1 MLFFLCFITNYSF
14 AKPFRFFISTILSKN
29 LSLYIEIMNMRLF
42 KVGLIV
48 ILISSCSNKTVQESL
63 LTIDTLLQNKA
74 DTLLTTSMI
83 EHQATSGKAIIMET
97 ATGYIKAMV
106 GLERKD
112 TLSPFQPTTDFCTP
126 YPTEQRQIATLLAA
140 LETGKIS
147 LSDTVDVGEGIY
159 ISDSDTI
166 KDHNWHRGGY
176 GKITVEWAIAANS
189 RIGEVLIRERAFD
202 DNKSEYEAAI
212 GQIGYG
218 KPDSVKGLDCI
229 LNTDVAASK
238 ISPIQLITFYNA
250 IANHGRMVQPQLYKD
265 SVAIINPQIA
275 SKASIDSVCQ
285 TLERTITEGLG
296 KRANT
301 DKTKVAGKGG
311 TIQIGNPD
319 DLTYIM
325 DFCGYFPT
333 NNPRYTILVILE
345 KQGLPASGHIHAA
358 GLFRKIVEQLIQNK

>member
-1 MLFFLCFITNYSF
+1 MKLLHIYSF
-14 AKPFRFFISTILSKN
+14 IGLVVVGCTSTRPIPEPSSTIDV
-29 LSLYIEIMNMRLF
+29 SLQN
-42 KVGLIV
+42 KV
-48 ILISSCSNKTVQESL
+48 
-63 LTIDTLLQNKA
+63 DTLLATTMVKHKA
-74 DTLLTTSMI
+74 TT
-83 EHQATSGKAIIMET
+83 GKVIIMET
-97 ATGYIKAMV
+97 TTGHIKAMV

-126 YPTEQRQIATLLAA
+126 YPTEQRQVATLLAA
-140 LETGKIS
+140 LETGKVS

-176 GKITVEWAIAANS
+176 GKITVEWAIAASS

-218 KPDSVKGLDCI
+218 KPDSVKGLECI
-229 LNTDVAASK
+229 PSTNMATSK
-238 ISPIQLITFYNA
+238 IAPIQLIAFYNA
-250 IANHGRMVQPQLYKD
+250 IANHGCMVQPQLYKD
-265 SVAIINPQIA
+265 SVAIISPQIA
-275 SKASIDSVCQ
+275 SKANIDSIRQ
-285 TLERTITEGLG
+285 ALDRTAAEGLG

-301 DKTKVAGKGG
+301 NKAKVAGKGG

-325 DFCGYFPT
+325 DFCGYFPAD
-333 NNPRYTILVILE
+333 NPQYTILVVLK
-345 KQGLPASGHIHAA
+345 KQGLPASGHIHASEV
-358 GLFRKIVEQLIQNK
+358 FRQIVDSMN

>member
-176 GKITVEWAIAANS
+176 GKITVEWAI
-189 RIGEVLIRERAFD
+189 
-202 DNKSEYEAAI
+202 

-275 SKASIDSVCQ
+275 SKANIDSIRQV
-285 TLERTITEGLG
+285 LERTVAEGLG
-296 KRANT
+296 KRVNT
-301 DKTKVAGKGG
+301 NKAKVAGKGG
-311 TIQIGNPD
+311 TIQIGNPND
-319 DLTYIM
+319 STYII

-333 NNPRYTILVILE
+333 DNPRYTILVVLE
-345 KQGLPASGHIHAA
+345 KQELPASGHIQAA

>member
-1 MLFFLCFITNYSF
+1 M
-14 AKPFRFFISTILSKN
+14 
-29 LSLYIEIMNMRLF
+29 
-42 KVGLIV
+42 
-48 ILISSCSNKTVQESL
+48 
-63 LTIDTLLQNKA
+63 
-74 DTLLTTSMI
+74 
-83 EHQATSGKAIIMET
+83 
-97 ATGYIKAMV
+97 
-106 GLERKD
+106 
-112 TLSPFQPTTDFCTP
+112 
-126 YPTEQRQIATLLAA
+126 
-140 LETGKIS
+140 
-147 LSDTVDVGEGIY
+147 
-159 ISDSDTI
+159 
-166 KDHNWHRGGY
+166 
-176 GKITVEWAIAANS
+176 
-189 RIGEVLIRERAFD
+189 
-202 DNKSEYEAAI
+202 
-212 GQIGYG
+212 
-218 KPDSVKGLDCI
+218 
-229 LNTDVAASK
+229 
-238 ISPIQLITFYNA
+238 ITFYNA

-345 KQGLPASGHIHAA
+345 KQGPPASGHIHAA

>member
-1 MLFFLCFITNYSF
+1 MVVLYLIRFITGMKLLHIYSLIGF
-14 AKPFRFFISTILSKN
+14 VVVGCTFTRPIPETSSIIDASLLNKVDTILATT
-29 LSLYIEIMNMRLF
+29 
-42 KVGLIV
+42 IV
-48 ILISSCSNKTVQESL
+48 KY
-63 LTIDTLLQNKA
+63 K
-74 DTLLTTSMI
+74 
-83 EHQATSGKAIIMET
+83 ATSGKVIIMET
-97 ATGYIKAMV
+97 ATGYIRAMV

-126 YPTEQRQIATLLAA
+126 YPTEQRQVATLLAA
-140 LETGKIS
+140 LETGRVS

-176 GKITVEWAIAANS
+176 GKITVEWAIAASS
-189 RIGEVLIRERAFD
+189 RIGEVLIRGRAFD

-218 KPDSVKGLDCI
+218 KPDSVKGLECI
-229 LNTDVAASK
+229 PSTNMATSK
-238 ISPIQLITFYNA
+238 IAPIQLIAFYNA
-250 IANHGRMVQPQLYKD
+250 IANHGCMVQPQLYKD
-265 SVAIINPQIA
+265 SVAIISPQIA
-275 SKASIDSVCQ
+275 SKANIDSIRQ
-285 TLERTITEGLG
+285 ALERTAAEGLG

-301 DKTKVAGKGG
+301 NKAKVAGKGG

-325 DFCGYFPT
+325 DFCGYFPAD
-333 NNPRYTILVILE
+333 NPQYTILVVLK

-358 GLFRKIVEQLIQNK
+358 EVFRQIVDSMN

>member
-1 MLFFLCFITNYSF
+1 MVVLYLIRFITGMKLLHIYSLIGF
-14 AKPFRFFISTILSKN
+14 GVVGCTFTRPIPETSSIIDASLLNKVDTILATT
-29 LSLYIEIMNMRLF
+29 
-42 KVGLIV
+42 IV
-48 ILISSCSNKTVQESL
+48 KY
-63 LTIDTLLQNKA
+63 K
-74 DTLLTTSMI
+74 
-83 EHQATSGKAIIMET
+83 ATSGKVIIMET
-97 ATGYIKAMV
+97 ATGYIRAMV

-126 YPTEQRQIATLLAA
+126 YPTEQRQVATLLAA
-140 LETGKIS
+140 LETGRVS

-176 GKITVEWAIAANS
+176 GKITVEWAIAASS

-218 KPDSVKGLDCI
+218 KPDSVKGLECI
-229 LNTDVAASK
+229 PSTNMATSK
-238 ISPIQLITFYNA
+238 IAPIQLIAFYNA
-250 IANHGRMVQPQLYKD
+250 IANHGCMVQPQLYKD
-265 SVAIINPQIA
+265 SVAIISPQIA
-275 SKASIDSVCQ
+275 SKANIDSIRQ
-285 TLERTITEGLG
+285 ALERTAAEGLG

-301 DKTKVAGKGG
+301 NKAKVAGKGG

-325 DFCGYFPT
+325 DFCGYFPAD
-333 NNPRYTILVILE
+333 NPQYTILVVLK

-358 GLFRKIVEQLIQNK
+358 EVFRQIVDSMN

>member
-1 MLFFLCFITNYSF
+1 MKFKDVIWVCYLSMIVTSCKYQKDIQLSS
-14 AKPFRFFISTILSKN
+14 STIDVLLKN
-29 LSLYIEIMNMRLF
+29 
-42 KVGLIV
+42 KV
-48 ILISSCSNKTVQESL
+48 
-63 LTIDTLLQNKA
+63 

-83 EHQATSGKAIIMET
+83 EHQATSGKVIVMKT
-97 ATGYIKAMV
+97 ATGYIRAMV

-126 YPTEQRQIATLLAA
+126 YPTEQRQVATLLAA
-140 LETGKIS
+140 LETGKVS

-159 ISDSDTI
+159 ISGGDTI

-176 GKITVEWAIAANS
+176 GKITVEWAIATNS
-189 RIGEVLIRERAFD
+189 HIGEVLVKERAFGD
-202 DNKSEYEAAI
+202 KKSEYEAAI
-212 GQIGYG
+212 KQIGYG

-238 ISPIQLITFYNA
+238 ISPIQLIAFYNA

-265 SVAIINPQIA
+265 SVAIISPQIA
-275 SKASIDSVCQ
+275 SKANIDSIRQ
-285 TLERTITEGLG
+285 ALERTVAEGLG
-296 KRANT
+296 KHANT
-301 DKTKVAGKGG
+301 NKAKVAGKGG

-325 DFCGYFPT
+325 DFCGYFPAD
-333 NNPRYTILVILE
+333 NPQYTILVVLK

-358 GLFRKIVEQLIQNK
+358 ELFRQIVDSMN